1 MPSELEPTEGLDRAA
16 ILDLLAD
23 VASEAERREVS
34 LSIFLV
40 GGAAM
45 ALAYSTSRATKDL
58 DGVFEPKA
66 IVYEIAA
73 SVAANRPELG
83 LPPDWI
89 NDAAKSFLPGDDLQA
104 STLFESPGLAVRVA
118 SPRYLFVMKALAA
131 READEDDLR
140 TLYPLCGFGGAE
152 EALDVVTAAYPGR
165 LLKASTQYLV
175 EGIAAEFAE

>member
-1 MPSELEPTEGLDRAA
+1 MPAERKSTDGLDRAV
-16 ILDLLAD
+16 ILDLLGD
-23 VASEAERREVS
+23 VAAEAERREVS
-34 LSIFLV
+34 LSLFLV

-45 ALAYSTSRATKDL
+45 ALAYSTSRSTKDL

-73 SVAANRPELG
+73 MVAANRPELG
-83 LPPDWI
+83 LPADWI
-89 NDAAKSFLPGDDLQA
+89 NDAAKSFLPGNDPQA
-104 STLFESPGLAVRVA
+104 STFFESPGLAVRVA

-152 EALDVVTAAYPGR
+152 DALDAVTAAYPGR
-165 LLKASTQYLV
+165 LLRASTQYLV
-175 EGIAAEFAE
+175 EGIAAEFA